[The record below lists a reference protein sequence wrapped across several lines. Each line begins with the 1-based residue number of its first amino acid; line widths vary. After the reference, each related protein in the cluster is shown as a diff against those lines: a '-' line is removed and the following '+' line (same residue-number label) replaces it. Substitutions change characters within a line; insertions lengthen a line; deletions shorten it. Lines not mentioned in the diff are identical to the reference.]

1 MCYKTLIFRLDFCEA
16 CAFYH
21 KVSCEEVYQY
31 VAQLT
36 PEGWNSQGSAAL
48 RQLMQ
53 RVSNVA
59 RERERFLL
67 IPM

>member
-1 MCYKTLIFRLDFCEA
+1 MSSRSWRGFR
-16 CAFYH
+16 
-21 KVSCEEVYQY
+21 SYQY